1 MPIID
6 KPQNHATWASFF
18 ATPDVTDT
26 HPAIFSTLVLLN
38 AAERNAKMAF
48 RLPAR
53 RLAAAAATSR
63 RCFSSSQAVAGS
75 NLSPAAQQAIARDA
89 ALPNPDPAEDSA
101 SAAMVGEHAKYM
113 LATYARPPPVFV
125 RGEGSYLYDLENR
138 RYLDFTAGI
147 AVNSLGHCDPGTS
160 QVLADQ
166 VCPAPGEWR
175 PLPRPP

>member
-1 MPIID
+1 
-6 KPQNHATWASFF
+6 
-18 ATPDVTDT
+18 
-26 HPAIFSTLVLLN
+26 
-38 AAERNAKMAF
+38 MAF

-53 RLAAAAATSR
+53 SLAAAASR
-63 RCFSSSQAVAGS
+63 RCFSSSPAVAGS
-75 NLSPAAQQAIARDA
+75 NLSQAAQQAIARDA

-101 SAAMVGEHAKYM
+101 SAAMVGEHARYM

-166 VCPAPGEWR
+166 VRLAPRDGARSLGPSKLTATR
-175 PLPRPP
+175 PKP

>member
-1 MPIID
+1 
-6 KPQNHATWASFF
+6 
-18 ATPDVTDT
+18 
-26 HPAIFSTLVLLN
+26 
-38 AAERNAKMAF
+38 MAF

-53 RLAAAAATSR
+53 SLAVAAAASR

-75 NLSPAAQQAIARDA
+75 NLSQAAQQAIARDA

-101 SAAMVGEHAKYM
+101 SAALVGEHAKYM

-166 VCPAPGEWR
+166 VRLAPLQGWR
-175 PLPRPP
+175 PLSRTPKEAHSR